1 VKNKYIVLLGDGM
14 ADLPIDKLGGK
25 TPLEYAKTDNMDF
38 IAQNGQ
44 IGMVQTIPDGFPPG
58 SDVANMAII
67 GYEPEK
73 YYTGRAPLEVVNL
86 GITLAEGQL
95 AFRLN
100 FVTLSGSISK
110 PDSIMED
117 FSGGHISS
125 EEAASLISA
134 LQEELGDSTFSFHPG
149 VSYRNIMLWNGGEN
163 ERELVDMNCTPPHD
177 ISGQSV
183 GSHLP
188 NGALREQFIG
198 LVVRAEKVLAE
209 HPVNL
214 ARKEAGKAQA
224 TSIWLWGQ
232 GKASNMPSFKD
243 KFGLTGNIIS
253 AVDLINGIGRAVG
266 LKPVKVEGATG
277 YIDTNYE
284 GKALAALAALRENDF
299 VFLHVEAPDEAGHNG
314 SLADKLQAIEDFD
327 AKIVAPILEAQK
339 SGVKLRILVLCDH
352 ATPVALKTHTDV
364 PVPFILYPAIED
376 GMTAKGY
383 SENCAESEAMKVCR
397 LMPYFLG
404 LE

>member
-1 VKNKYIVLLGDGM
+1 MKNKYIVLLGDGM
-14 ADLPIDKLGGK
+14 ADLPVEKLGGK

-38 IAQNGQ
+38 IAKNGQ
-44 IGMVQTIPDGFPPG
+44 IGMVRTIPEGFPPG

-86 GITLAEGQL
+86 GITLGKGQI

-100 FVTLSGSISK
+100 FVTLSGSISE

-149 VSYRNIMLWNGGEN
+149 VSYRNIMLWNSGDYEK
-163 ERELVDMNCTPPHD
+163 ELLGMSCTPPHD

-188 NGALREQFIG
+188 EGALLERFIE
-198 LVVRAEKVLAE
+198 LVVRAEKVLAG

-214 ARKEAGKAQA
+214 ARKAAGKAQA
-224 TSIWLWGQ
+224 SSIWLWGQ
-232 GKASNMPSFKD
+232 GKAPNMPSFKD

-266 LKPVKVEGATG
+266 LEPVHVEGATG

-284 GKALAALAALRENDF
+284 GKALAALEALQENDF

-314 SLADKLQAIEDFD
+314 SLEDKLQAIEDFD
-327 AKIVAPILEAQK
+327 AKIVAPILRAQK
-339 SGVKLRILVLCDH
+339 AGNKLHILVLCDH

-364 PVPFILYPAIED
+364 PVPYIAYPAIEE
-376 GMTAKGY
+376 GRTASGY
-383 SENCAESEAMKVCR
+383 SEKCAEGEAMEVRR

-404 LE
+404 LV